1 MPGMATWAE
10 IERDAPAFAAAVRR
24 AFDAGT
30 NKTIATI
37 RSDGSPRIS
46 GTELGFVDGQ
56 VLLGMMPDSRKRHD
70 VRRDPRVAIHS
81 PTIEPPPGT
90 LGDGDAKLSG
100 VLVDADPDGRGGAPE
115 SGMYHLDVREV
126 VLTTVEGNE
135 LVIRSWHPDTGLRE
149 KRRT

>member
-1 MPGMATWAE
+1 VRRMITWAD
-10 IERDAPAFAAAVRR
+10 IERDAPDFAAAVRR
-24 AFDAGT
+24 VFDAGT

-37 RSDGSPRIS
+37 RGDGSPRIS

-81 PTIEPPPGT
+81 PTLEPPKGS
-90 LGDGDAKLSG
+90 LGGGDAKIAG
-100 VLVDADPDGRGGAPE
+100 VLVDANPGGRGSEPE
-115 SGMYHLDVREV
+115 SGTYHLDVREV
-126 VLTTVEGNE
+126 VLTTVEGDE

-149 KRRT
+149 TRRR